1 MSRSAM
7 SRSTVSVSSASG
19 MKGISYIEALQ
30 MAEDREKHVK
40 SVFHKFDL
48 DKSGTIDMDEYA
60 AHPSYL
66 TSPPVCCAS

>member
-1 MSRSAM
+1 
-7 SRSTVSVSSASG
+7 